1 MRCAG
6 HVEDPRRC
14 EKEWHRCDTLGYQ
27 SITGDGDSNL
37 QQLQV
42 GGEGMEDLK
51 IRRELWNFK
60 KKTSCTRLEVLKKST
75 NLFVVVFLGGQKK
88 SAWILSRFWNVF
100 QHGNCFLL
108 NDDTHLTKAGGI
120 VCCWWRG
127 IGIVLRFSKWSFQW
141 FAWFWG
147 KCMWF

>member
-1 MRCAG
+1 MCRACWRSAEMWKRVTPLR
-6 HVEDPRRC
+6 HSWLPKHYRR
-14 EKEWHRCDTLGYQ
+14 WWQQLAA
-27 SITGDGDSNL
+27 ITGRWWRNGRFENTSGIMKF
-37 QQLQV
+37 Q
-42 GGEGMEDLK
+42 
-51 IRRELWNFK
+51 